1 MSDGL
6 LLTAAPDSVLA
17 GAARDWL
24 VAACDPHLVGHCERS
39 FQFAAAI
46 ARDEDVELD
55 LEVLYIATM
64 LHDLGLS
71 PTCVGPARFEAR
83 GANDVRRWLLSQGM
97 ERARAE
103 SVWDV
108 IALHATGELAR
119 HKSAETAIANRGIS
133 VDVRGVVPANLP
145 PEVVRA
151 VLDAH
156 PRSGFP
162 AAMAELLVHEV
173 QSVPDV
179 VRMSWLESIA
189 VRHVPGYQASDFE
202 KMLRASD
209 GFV

>member
-1 MSDGL
+1 MSSGA
-6 LLTAAPDSVLA
+6 LLTAAPSTALA
-17 GAARDWL
+17 AAAHEWL
-24 VAACDPHLVGHCERS
+24 VASSDPHLVGHCERS

-55 LEVLYIATM
+55 AEVLYIATM

-83 GANDVRRWLLSQGM
+83 GANDVRRWLLSHGM
-97 ERARAE
+97 EQVRAE
-103 SVWDV
+103 AVWDV

-156 PRSGFP
+156 PRAGFP
-162 AAMAELLVHEV
+162 AAMAELLVREV
-173 QSVPDV
+173 RAVPDV

-189 VRHVPGYQASDFE
+189 VRHVPGYEPSDFE
-202 KMLRASD
+202 RVLRSSD

>member
-1 MSDGL
+1 MSNDA
-6 LLTAAPDSVLA
+6 LLTAAPDTALA
-17 GAARDWL
+17 KSAHEWL
-24 VAACDPHLVGHCERS
+24 AAACDPHLVGHCERS

-46 ARDEDVELD
+46 ARVEDLELD

-133 VDVRGVVPANLP
+133 VDIRGVVPTSLP

-156 PRSGFP
+156 PRAGFP
-162 AAMAELLVHEV
+162 AAMAELLVREV
-173 QSVPDV
+173 RAVPDV

-189 VRHVPGYQASDFE
+189 VRHVPGYQASDSE
-202 KMLRASD
+202 RVLRSSD
-209 GFV
+209 AFV